1 MIIIYKTLVILQKI
15 FVRNEKGLFT
25 LLSPSMFSP
34 FSIDEL
40 VKNIKEMI
48 NTYKT
53 TLEIT
58 ISKKIKNK
66 EYRLLF

>member
-1 MIIIYKTLVILQKI
+1 M
-15 FVRNEKGLFT
+15 FP
-25 LLSPSMFSP
+25 PS
-34 FSIDEL
+34 SIDEL

-58 ISKKIKNK
+58 ISKKNRKKSDNN
-66 EYRLLF
+66 